1 MYAIDSLRQLSL
13 KFLSKDEMAGFNFQR
28 MFLKPFEVIM
38 LRNSNTEVRE
48 FLLSSLNHLLL
59 AKAPN
64 VRSGWKSIF
73 AVFAIAGG
81 LEEEMICQQAYN
93 ALHRLV
99 QNKQKKFPPFLQH
112 IAPNLY
118 CCSLLEQK
126 LCNYSQS
133 LLAE

>member
-1 MYAIDSLRQLSL
+1 MYAVDSLRQLSL

-28 MFLKPFEVIM
+28 MFLKPFEIIM

-48 FLLSSLNHLLL
+48 FILSSLNHLLL

-81 LEEEMICQQAYN
+81 LEEEMICNRPTMHCTGLCRTTSYYWSTT
-93 ALHRLV
+93 
-99 QNKQKKFPPFLQH
+99 FLTLSR
-112 IAPNLY
+112 AF
-118 CCSLLEQK
+118 
-126 LCNYSQS
+126 
-133 LLAE
+133 